1 MESILPLSS
10 EFQRLRKYK
19 INMDQRNNP
28 AMNQLDATDQ
38 IALLANELE
47 EVKQKF
53 IQNDKLAL
61 IGKLTAGILHEIKN
75 PLNFINNFTKMS
87 QELVGELYE
96 IVDGVREKLDP
107 DTLADFNETRSM
119 LSASLTKILEN
130 GERTQRIIFSMLAQ
144 MHDNK
149 ELVFELSDIN
159 KLVDEFAKLAY
170 QGARGNDKD
179 FNLKFNTDYDPTIEP
194 INLEFQEMSRVIIN
208 LVDNAC
214 YALSEKKKRNKG
226 CFSPEILLRTK
237 KLDNFVEIRIRDNGI
252 GIPQEVID
260 KLFSPFFTTKPK
272 GKGTGLGL
280 SLSRDIITNIHKG
293 KIEIESKENE
303 FTEFKIL
310 IPTNLE

>member
-1 MESILPLSS
+1 
-10 EFQRLRKYK
+10 
-19 INMDQRNNP
+19 
-28 AMNQLDATDQ
+28 MNQSDTTDQ
-38 IALLANELE
+38 LALLSTELE

-75 PLNFINNFTKMS
+75 PLSFINNFTKMS
-87 QELVGELYE
+87 QELVGELKD
-96 IVDGVREKLDP
+96 IVEGVSDKLDE
-107 DTLADFNETRSM
+107 DTLADFNETSAM
-119 LSASLTKILEN
+119 LSASLGKILEN

-149 ELVFELSDIN
+149 EMVFEPADIN

-170 QGARGNDKD
+170 QGARGNDKE
-179 FNLKFNTDYDPTIEP
+179 FNLTFKTEYDQSIGL
-194 INLEFQEMSRVIIN
+194 IKLEFQEISRVIIN

-214 YALSEKKKRNKG
+214 YALNEKRKRAQG
-226 CFSPEILLRTK
+226 AFCPEILLVTR
-237 KLDNFVEIRIRDNGI
+237 KLDDFVEIRIRDNGT
-252 GIPQEVID
+252 GMPQEVID

-293 KIEIESKENE
+293 KIEINSKENE
-303 FTEFKIL
+303 YTEFKIF
-310 IPTNLE
+310 IPTNLV

>member
-1 MESILPLSS
+1 
-10 EFQRLRKYK
+10 
-19 INMDQRNNP
+19 
-28 AMNQLDATDQ
+28 MNQLDTKDQ
-38 IALLANELE
+38 VALLSHELE
-47 EVKQKF
+47 EVKEKF

-87 QELVGELYE
+87 QELVGELNE
-96 IVDGVREKLDP
+96 IMEGISDKLDA
-107 DTLADFNETRSM
+107 DTLADFNDTRSM
-119 LSASLTKILEN
+119 LSDSLAKILEN

-149 ELVFELSDIN
+149 EIVFQLSDIN

-179 FNLKFNTDYDPTIEP
+179 FNLKFKTDYDPTIEP
-194 INLEFQEMSRVIIN
+194 IKLEFQEMSRVIIN

-214 YALSEKKKRNKG
+214 YALNEKKKRNNG
-226 CFSPEILLRTK
+226 CFSPEILLATK
-237 KLDNFVEIRIRDNGI
+237 KLDNFVEIQIRDNGI
-252 GIPQEVID
+252 GIPQEVIN

-280 SLSRDIITNIHKG
+280 SLSRDIITIIHKG
-293 KIEIESKENE
+293 KIEINSIENE